1 MAISKDIY
9 RAFEDV
15 VGAENISD
23 DVAIK
28 DAYRSPDLTVV
39 LPGSTEEVAAVIKLC
54 NKYKIPFK
62 VQSTGWIFMPP
73 TYDFIF
79 LDLRRMNRIIEIN
92 EKNMY
97 AVVEPYVISAELQA
111 ELFKRGMICNVKG
124 SGSTCT
130 ALAMSGHGHMGM
142 TTSTGDR
149 NDLATEWVTDEGE
162 IVRLGTLGASDEWFC
177 GDGPGPSL
185 RGIYRG
191 GGVITKQAT
200 KVYHWPGSAMFPLE
214 GLSPRYT
221 LSKKPSE
228 LNMMV
233 RYFSFPSIEK
243 LVEAELKLGES
254 EVAFELMGFCPSMVS
269 SNITTSNEED
279 FATLEQFTKE
289 VQGPGFMVII
299 VGNFAED
306 FEYKKKVLEQ
316 IIKETGGK
324 SLKAVEEPDAEATLL
339 FQCTR
344 VCASIRETF
353 RAGGMF
359 SSMMVQG
366 QRYDNHVKWL
376 EEAAVLKREL
386 IKKGL
391 VIADDGQQFGWGE
404 EGGHLG
410 HTEIFCRYNPYDE
423 KSSKAVQ
430 EWLVKVG
437 KRALDGCFAVPA
449 MGVLPIDVIG
459 KRVSNYHL
467 WFGKLKKAFDPNGVG
482 EQTGFSYVGADTAG
496 VHTSIYQKEPE
507 KAAPKK

>member
-1 MAISKDIY
+1 MAIRKDVY
-9 RAFEDV
+9 KEFEGV

-23 DVAIK
+23 DPAIR
-28 DAYRSPDLTVV
+28 DAYRAPDVTVV
-39 LPGSTEEVAAVIKLC
+39 LPGNTEEVAAVVKLC
-54 NKYKIPFK
+54 NKHRIAFK
-62 VQSTGWIFMPP
+62 AQSTGWMFFPP
-73 TYDFIF
+73 AYDVIF

-97 AVVEPYVISAELQA
+97 AVVEPYVISAELQGA
-111 ELFKRGMICNVKG
+111 LFKRGMICNIKG

-130 ALAMSGHGHMGM
+130 AIAMSGHGHMGLS
-142 TTSTGDR
+142 TSTGDR

-162 IVRLGTLGASDEWFC
+162 IIRVGTLGASDEWFC

-185 RGIYRG
+185 RGILRG

-200 KVYHWPGSAMFPLE
+200 KVYHWPGPSEYPLE

-228 LNMMV
+228 MNMMV

-243 LVEAELKLGES
+243 LIEAELKIGES
-254 EVAFELMGFCPSMVS
+254 EIAFELMGFCPSMVS

-299 VGNFAED
+299 TGNFPED
-306 FEYKKKVLEQ
+306 FAYKKKVLEQ
-316 IIKETGGK
+316 IIRETGGK
-324 SLKAVEEPDAEATLL
+324 SLKAAEDPDAEATLL

-344 VCASIRETF
+344 ICASIRETF

-376 EEAAVLKREL
+376 EEAAVWKREL
-386 IKKGL
+386 IEKEL

-404 EGGHLG
+404 EQGHLG

-423 KSSKAVQ
+423 KSSEAVQ
-430 EWLVKVG
+430 KWMERVG
-437 KRALDGCFAVPA
+437 KRALDGCFAVPS
-449 MGVLPIDVIG
+449 MGVLPVDVIG
-459 KRVSNYHL
+459 KRVSNYHV

-482 EQTGFSYVGADTAG
+482 ENTGFSYVGADAAG
-496 VHTSIYQKEPE
+496 MHTSIYE
-507 KAAPKK
+507 KKPAKAPAKK

>member
-1 MAISKDIY
+1 MALSKEVY
-9 RAFEDV
+9 KEFEDV

-23 DVAIK
+23 DAAIK
-28 DAYRSPDLTVV
+28 DAYRSPDLTVI
-39 LPGSTEEVAAVIKLC
+39 LPGSTEEVAAVIRLC
-54 NKYKIPFK
+54 NKHKIPYK
-62 VQSTGWIFMPP
+62 AQSTGWMLFAP

-79 LDLRRMNRIIEIN
+79 MDLRRMNRIIEIN

-97 AVVEPYVISAELQA
+97 AVVEPYVISAELMA

-185 RGIYRG
+185 RGVYRG

-200 KVYHWPGSAMFPLE
+200 KVYHWPGPSEYPLE
-214 GLSPRYT
+214 GLSPRYR

-228 LNMMV
+228 MNMMV

-243 LVEAELKLGES
+243 LIEAELKIGEA
-254 EVAFELMGFCPSMVS
+254 EIAFELMGFCPSMVS

-279 FATLEQFTKE
+279 FETLEQFTRE

-299 VGNFAED
+299 AGNFDED
-306 FEYKKKVLEQ
+306 FAYKKKVLEQ
-316 IIKETGGK
+316 IIKETDGE
-324 SLKAVEEPDAEATLL
+324 SLKAVEDPDAEATLL

-366 QRYDNHVKWL
+366 QRYDNHVRWL

-386 IKKGL
+386 IEKGL

-430 EWLVKVG
+430 DWLAKVG
-437 KRALDGCFAVPA
+437 KRALDGCFAVPS
-449 MGVLPIDVIG
+449 MGILPIDVIG
-459 KRVSNYHL
+459 KRASNYHI
-467 WFGKLKKAFDPNGVG
+467 WFGKLKKAFDPNEVG
-482 EQTGFSYVGADTAG
+482 ENTGFSYVGADTSG
-496 VHTSIYQKEPE
+496 VHTSIYQKPE
-507 KAAPKK
+507 KASPKK

>member
-1 MAISKDIY
+1 MALEKGIY
-9 RAFEDV
+9 QVFEDV

-23 DVAIK
+23 DPAIK
-28 DAYRSPDLTVV
+28 AAYRSPHITVV
-39 LPGSTEEVAAVIKLC
+39 LPGNTEEVATVVKLC
-54 NKYKIPFK
+54 NKHKIPFK
-62 VQSTGWIFMPP
+62 AQSTGWLLFPP

-79 LDLRRMNRIIEIN
+79 LDLRRMNRIVEIN

-97 AVVEPYVISAELQA
+97 AVVEPYVISAELQG

-130 ALAMSGHGHMGM
+130 ALAMSGHGHMGL

-162 IVRLGTLGASDEWFC
+162 IIRLGTLGASDEWFC

-185 RGIYRG
+185 RGILRG

-200 KVYHWPGSAMFPLE
+200 KVYHWPGPSIFPLE
-214 GLSPRYT
+214 GSSPHYT
-221 LSKKPSE
+221 LSQKPSDM
-228 LNMMV
+228 NMMV

-243 LVEAELKLGES
+243 LVEAELKIGES
-254 EVAFELMGFCPSMVS
+254 EIAFELMGFCPSMVS

-279 FATLEQFTKE
+279 FETLERFTKE

-299 VGNFAED
+299 TGNFPED

-324 SLKAVEEPDAEATLL
+324 SLKAVEDPDVESTLL

-366 QRYDNHVKWL
+366 QRYDNHVRWL
-376 EEAAVLKREL
+376 EEAAVWKRDL

-404 EGGHLG
+404 EQGHLG

-423 KSSKAVQ
+423 KSSEAVQ
-430 EWLVKVG
+430 KWMAKVG
-437 KRALDGCFAVPA
+437 KRALDGCFAVPS
-449 MGVLPIDVIG
+449 MGVLPVDVVG
-459 KRVSNYHL
+459 KRVSNYHV

-482 EQTGFSYVGADTAG
+482 ENTGFSYVGADSSGA
-496 VHTSIYQKEPE
+496 HTSIYEKKPE
-507 KAAPKK
+507 KASPKR

>member
-1 MAISKDIY
+1 MALSKDIY
-9 RAFEDV
+9 KEFEDV

-23 DVAIK
+23 DPAIK
-28 DAYRSPDLTVV
+28 DAYRSPDLTVI

-54 NKYKIPFK
+54 NKHKIPYK
-62 VQSTGWIFMPP
+62 AQSTGWMLFAP

-97 AVVEPYVISAELQA
+97 AVVEPYVISAELMA

-185 RGIYRG
+185 RGVYRG

-200 KVYHWPGSAMFPLE
+200 KVYHWPGPSAFPLE

-228 LNMMV
+228 MNMMV

-243 LVEAELKLGES
+243 LIEAELKIGES
-254 EVAFELMGFCPSMVS
+254 EIAFELMGFCPSMVS

-279 FATLEQFTKE
+279 FETLEQFTRE

-299 VGNFAED
+299 AGNFDED
-306 FEYKKKVLEQ
+306 FEYKKKVLAQ
-316 IIKETGGK
+316 IIKETDGE
-324 SLKAVEEPDAEATLL
+324 SLKAVEDPDAEATLL

-366 QRYDNHVKWL
+366 QRYDNHVRWL

-386 IKKGL
+386 IEKGL

-430 EWLVKVG
+430 DWLAKVG
-437 KRALDGCFAVPA
+437 KRALDGCFAVPS
-449 MGVLPIDVIG
+449 MGILPVDVIG
-459 KRVSNYHL
+459 KRASNYHI
-467 WFGKLKKAFDPNGVG
+467 WFGKLKKAFDPNSVG
-482 EQTGFSYVGADTAG
+482 ENTGFSYVGADTSG
-496 VHTSIYQKEPE
+496 VHTSIYQKPE
-507 KAAPKK
+507 KAPPKK

>member
-1 MAISKDIY
+1 MAISKAVY
-9 RAFEDV
+9 KEFEDV
-15 VGAENISD
+15 VGTENISD
-23 DVAIK
+23 DPAIK
-28 DAYRSPDLTVV
+28 AAYRSPDITVV
-39 LPGSTEEVAAVIKLC
+39 LPGNTEEVAAVIKLC
-54 NKYKIPFK
+54 NKHKIPFK
-62 VQSTGWIFMPP
+62 AQSTGWLLFAP
-73 TYDFIF
+73 TYDFIY
-79 LDLRRMNRIIEIN
+79 LDLRRMSRIIEIN

-97 AVVEPYVISAELQA
+97 AVVEPYVISAELQG

-130 ALAMSGHGHMGM
+130 ALAMSGHGHMGL

-149 NDLATEWVTDEGE
+149 NELATEWVTDEGE
-162 IVRLGTLGASDEWFC
+162 IIRIGTLGASDEWFC

-185 RGIYRG
+185 RGILRG

-200 KVYHWPGSAMFPLE
+200 KVYHWSGPSEYPLE

-221 LSKKPSE
+221 LSQKPSE
-228 LNMMV
+228 MNMMV
-233 RYFSFPSIEK
+233 RYFSFPTIEK
-243 LVEAELKLGES
+243 LIEAELKIGES
-254 EVAFELMGFCPSMVS
+254 EIAFELMGFCPSMVS

-279 FATLEQFTKE
+279 FATLDKFTKE

-299 VGNFAED
+299 TGNFDED
-306 FEYKKKVLEQ
+306 FEYKKKVLAQ

-324 SLKAVEEPDAEATLL
+324 SLKAVEDPDVEATLL

-376 EEAAVLKREL
+376 EEAAIWKRDL

-404 EGGHLG
+404 EQGHLG

-423 KSSKAVQ
+423 KSSEAVQ
-430 EWLVKVG
+430 KWMAKVG
-437 KRALDGCFAVPA
+437 KRALDDCFAVPS
-449 MGVLPIDVIG
+449 MGVLPVDVVG
-459 KRVSNYHL
+459 KRVSNYHV
-467 WFGKLKKAFDPNGVG
+467 WFGKLKQAFDPNGVG
-482 EQTGFSYVGADTAG
+482 ENTGFSYVGADSSGA
-496 VHTSIYQKEPE
+496 HTSIYQKEPE
-507 KAAPKK
+507 KASPKK

>member
-1 MAISKDIY
+1 MAISKDVY
-9 RAFEDV
+9 KEFEDV
-15 VGAENISD
+15 VGVENISD
-23 DVAIK
+23 DLAIK
-28 DAYRSPDLTVV
+28 DAYRSPDITVI
-39 LPGSTEEVAAVIKLC
+39 LPGNTEEVAAVVKLC
-54 NKYKIPFK
+54 NKHKIPFK
-62 VQSTGWIFMPP
+62 AQSTGWLLFPP

-79 LDLRRMNRIIEIN
+79 LDLRRMNCIIEIN

-97 AVVEPYVISAELQA
+97 AVVEPYVISAELQG

-124 SGSTCT
+124 AGSTCT
-130 ALAMSGHGHMGM
+130 ALAMSGHGHMGL

-149 NDLATEWVTDEGE
+149 NELATEWVTDEGE
-162 IVRLGTLGASDEWFC
+162 IIRIGTLGASDEWFC

-185 RGIYRG
+185 RGILRG

-200 KVYHWPGSAMFPLE
+200 KVYHWPGPVRYPLE
-214 GLSPRYT
+214 GASPRYT
-221 LSKKPSE
+221 LSEKPSDM
-228 LNMMV
+228 NMMV

-243 LVEAELKLGES
+243 LVEAELKIGES
-254 EVAFELMGFCPSMVS
+254 EIAFELMGFCPSMVS

-279 FATLEQFTKE
+279 FETLERFTKE
-289 VQGPGFMVII
+289 VQGPGFMII
-299 VGNFAED
+299 IAGNFLED

-324 SLKAVEEPDAEATLL
+324 SLKAVEDPVAESTLL

-344 VCASIRETF
+344 ICASIRETF

-366 QRYDNHVKWL
+366 QRYDNHVRWL

-404 EGGHLG
+404 EQGHLG
-410 HTEIFCRYNPYDE
+410 HTEIFCRYNPYDAE
-423 KSSKAVQ
+423 SSKAVQ
-430 EWLVKVG
+430 EWLEKVG

-459 KRVSNYHL
+459 QRVSNYHL
-467 WFGKLKKAFDPNGVG
+467 WFGKLKQAFDPNGVG
-482 EQTGFSYVGADTAG
+482 ENTGFSYVGADTSG
-496 VHTSIYQKEPE
+496 GHTSIYEKKPE
-507 KAAPKK
+507 KASPKQ

>member
-1 MAISKDIY
+1 MAISKDVY
-9 RAFEDV
+9 KEFEDV

-23 DVAIK
+23 DPAIK
-28 DAYRSPDLTVV
+28 DAYRSPDVTVV
-39 LPGSTEEVAAVIKLC
+39 LPGNTEEVAAVIKLC
-54 NKYKIPFK
+54 NKHKIPFK
-62 VQSTGWIFMPP
+62 AQSTGWIFRPP
-73 TYDFIF
+73 TYDLIF
-79 LDLRRMNRIIEIN
+79 LDMRRMNRIIEIN

-162 IVRLGTLGASDEWFC
+162 IIRLGTLGASDEWFC

-200 KVYHWPGSAMFPLE
+200 KVYHWPGPARYPLE
-214 GLSPRYT
+214 GASPRYT
-221 LSKKPSE
+221 LSQKPSDM
-228 LNMMV
+228 NMMV

-243 LVEAELKLGES
+243 LVEAELKIGES
-254 EVAFELMGFCPSMVS
+254 EIAFELMGFCPSMVS

-279 FATLEQFTKE
+279 FETLERFTKE

-299 VGNFAED
+299 TGNFPED
-306 FEYKKKVLEQ
+306 FEYKKKVLER

-324 SLKAVEEPDAEATLL
+324 SLKAVEDPAAESTLL

-366 QRYDNHVKWL
+366 QRYDNHVRWL

-404 EGGHLG
+404 ELGHLG
-410 HTEIFCRYNPYDE
+410 HTEIFCRYNPYDAE
-423 KSSKAVQ
+423 SSKAVQ
-430 EWLVKVG
+430 EWLGKVG

-459 KRVSNYHL
+459 KRVSNYHI
-467 WFGKLKKAFDPNGVG
+467 WFGKLKKAFDPNSVG
-482 EQTGFSYVGADTAG
+482 EQTGFSYVGADTSG
-496 VHTSIYQKEPE
+496 VHTSIYE
-507 KAAPKK
+507 KKPKKASPKK

>member
-1 MAISKDIY
+1 MAISKAVY
-9 RAFEDV
+9 KEFEDV
-15 VGAENISD
+15 VGVENISD
-23 DVAIK
+23 DPAVKA
-28 DAYRSPDLTVV
+28 AYRSPHLTVI
-39 LPGSTEEVAAVIKLC
+39 LPGDTEEVAAVIKLC
-54 NKYKIPFK
+54 NKHKIPYK
-62 VQSTGWIFMPP
+62 AQSTGWAFYPP

-97 AVVEPYVISAELQA
+97 AVVEPYVISAELQG

-124 SGSTCT
+124 AGSTCT
-130 ALAMSGHGHMGM
+130 ALAMSGHGHMGL

-149 NDLATEWVTDEGE
+149 NELATEWVTDEGE
-162 IVRLGTLGASDEWFC
+162 IVRIGTLGASDEWFC

-185 RGIYRG
+185 RGILRG

-200 KVYHWPGSAMFPLE
+200 KVFHWPGPSEYPLE
-214 GLSPRYT
+214 GASPRYL

-233 RYFSFPSIEK
+233 RYFSFPTIEK
-243 LVEAELKLGES
+243 LIEAELKIGEA
-254 EVAFELMGFCPSMVS
+254 EIAFELMGFNPSMVS

-279 FATLEQFTKE
+279 FATLDKFTKE
-289 VQGPGFMVII
+289 VQGPGFMII
-299 VGNFAED
+299 ITGNFDED
-306 FEYKKKVLEQ
+306 FAYKKKALEQ
-316 IIKETGGK
+316 IIKETEGK
-324 SLKAVEEPDAEATLL
+324 SLKAVEDPDVEATLL

-344 VCASIRETF
+344 VSASIRETF

-359 SSMMVQG
+359 SSMMVEG

-376 EEAAVLKREL
+376 EEAAVWKREL

-404 EGGHLG
+404 EQGHLG

-423 KSSKAVQ
+423 KSSEAVQ
-430 EWLVKVG
+430 KWMARVG
-437 KRALDGCFAVPA
+437 KRALDSCFAVPS
-449 MGVLPIDVIG
+449 MGVLPVDVVG
-459 KRVSNYHL
+459 KRVSNYHV

-482 EQTGFSYVGADTAG
+482 EHTGFSYVGADSSGA
-496 VHTSIYQKEPE
+496 HTSIYEKKPE
-507 KAAPKK
+507 KALPKQ

>member
-1 MAISKDIY
+1 MAISREVYKE
-9 RAFEDV
+9 FEDV

-23 DVAIK
+23 DPAIK
-28 DAYRSPDLTVV
+28 DAYRSQDVTVV
-39 LPGSTEEVAAVIKLC
+39 LPGNTEEVAATVRLC
-54 NKYKIPFK
+54 NKHKIPYK
-62 VQSTGWIFMPP
+62 AQSTGWSFMPP
-73 TYDFIF
+73 AYDFIF

-97 AVVEPYVISAELQA
+97 AVVEPYVISAELMA

-124 SGSTCT
+124 AGSTCT

-162 IVRLGTLGASDEWFC
+162 IIRLGTLGASDEWFC

-185 RGIYRG
+185 RGVYRG

-200 KVYHWPGSAMFPLE
+200 KVYHWPGPPVFPLE
-214 GLSPRYT
+214 GASPRYT
-221 LSKKPSE
+221 LSQKPSE
-228 LNMMV
+228 MNMMV

-243 LVEAELKLGES
+243 LVEAELKIGES
-254 EVAFELMGFCPSMVS
+254 EIAFELMGFCPSMVS

-279 FATLEQFTKE
+279 FETLERFTKE

-299 VGNFAED
+299 AGNFPED
-306 FEYKKKVLEQ
+306 FEYRKKVLEQ

-324 SLKAVEEPDAEATLL
+324 SLKTVEDPAVESTLL

-344 VCASIRETF
+344 VSASIRETF
-353 RAGGMF
+353 RAGGAF

-366 QRYDNHVKWL
+366 QRYDNHVRWL

-423 KSSKAVQ
+423 QSSKAVQ
-430 EWLVKVG
+430 EWLTKVG
-437 KRALDGCFAVPA
+437 QRALDGCFAVPA

-459 KRVSNYHL
+459 KRVSNYHV
-467 WFGKLKKAFDPNGVG
+467 WFGRLKEAFDPNGVG
-482 EQTGFSYVGADTAG
+482 ENTGFSYVGADISG
-496 VHTSIYQKEPE
+496 VHTSIYQKKPE
-507 KAAPKK
+507 KASPKQ

>member
-1 MAISKDIY
+1 MAISKAVY
-9 RAFEDV
+9 KEFEDV
-15 VGAENISD
+15 VGADNISD
-23 DVAIK
+23 DIAIK
-28 DAYRSPDLTVV
+28 HAYRSPDLTVI
-39 LPGSTEEVAAVIKLC
+39 LPGNTEEVAAVIRLC
-54 NKYKIPFK
+54 NKHKIPYK
-62 VQSTGWIFMPP
+62 AQSTGWLLFAP

-97 AVVEPYVISAELQA
+97 AVVEPFVISAELQG

-130 ALAMSGHGHMGM
+130 ALAMSGHGHMGL

-149 NDLATEWVTDEGE
+149 NELATEWVTDEGK
-162 IVRLGTLGASDEWFC
+162 IIRIGTLGASDEWFC

-185 RGIYRG
+185 RGILRG

-200 KVYHWPGSAMFPLE
+200 KVYHWPGPSEYPLE
-214 GLSPRYT
+214 GLSPRYK

-243 LVEAELKLGES
+243 LIEAELKIGEA
-254 EVAFELMGFCPSMVS
+254 EIAFELMGFNPSMLS

-279 FATLEQFTKE
+279 FATLDKFTKE

-299 VGNFAED
+299 AGNYDED
-306 FEYKKKVLEQ
+306 FAYKKKVLTQ
-316 IIKETGGK
+316 IIKETNGQ
-324 SLKAVEEPDAEATLL
+324 SLKAVEDPDVEATLL

-344 VCASIRETF
+344 VSASIRETF

-376 EEAAVLKREL
+376 EEAAVWKREL
-386 IKKGL
+386 IAKGL

-404 EGGHLG
+404 EQGHLG

-423 KSSKAVQ
+423 KSSAAVQ
-430 EWLVKVG
+430 KWMERVG
-437 KRALDGCFAVPA
+437 KRALDGCFAVPS
-449 MGVLPIDVIG
+449 MGVLPIDVVG
-459 KRVSNYHL
+459 KKVSNYHI
-467 WFGKLKKAFDPNGVG
+467 WFGKLKQAFDPNGVG
-482 EQTGFSYVGADTAG
+482 ENTGFSYVGADAAG

-507 KAAPKK
+507 KTAKK

>member
-1 MAISKDIY
+1 MAISKDVY
-9 RAFEDV
+9 KEFEDV
-15 VGAENISD
+15 VGVENISD
-23 DVAIK
+23 DPAIK
-28 DAYRSPDLTVV
+28 DAYRSPDITVI
-39 LPGSTEEVAAVIKLC
+39 LPVNTEEVAAVIRLC
-54 NKYKIPFK
+54 NKHKIPFK
-62 VQSTGWIFMPP
+62 AQSTGWMLFAP

-97 AVVEPYVISAELQA
+97 AVVEPYVVSAELMA

-200 KVYHWPGSAMFPLE
+200 KVYHWPGPSEYPLE

-243 LVEAELKLGES
+243 LVEAELKIGES
-254 EVAFELMGFCPSMVS
+254 EIAFELMGFNPSMVS

-279 FATLEQFTKE
+279 FETLERFTKE

-299 VGNFAED
+299 TGNFPED
-306 FEYKKKVLEQ
+306 FAYKKKVLEQ

-324 SLKAVEEPDAEATLL
+324 SLKAVEDPDVEATLL

-344 VCASIRETF
+344 VSASIRETF

-366 QRYDNHVKWL
+366 QRYDNHVRWL
-376 EEAAVLKREL
+376 EEAAVWKREL

-423 KSSKAVQ
+423 KSSQAVQ
-430 EWLVKVG
+430 KWMERVG
-437 KRALDGCFAVPA
+437 RRALNGCFAVPS
-449 MGVLPIDVIG
+449 MGVLPVDVVG
-459 KRVSNYHL
+459 KRVSNYHV

-482 EQTGFSYVGADTAG
+482 EQTGFSYVGADSSAA
-496 VHTSIYQKEPE
+496 HTSIYQKKP
-507 KAAPKK
+507 A

>member
-1 MAISKDIY
+1 MALSKDVY
-9 RAFEDV
+9 KEFEDV

-23 DVAIK
+23 DLAIK
-28 DAYRSPDLTVV
+28 QAYRSPDLTVI
-39 LPGSTEEVAAVIKLC
+39 LPGSTEEVAAVIKIC
-54 NKYKIPFK
+54 NKHKIPYK
-62 VQSTGWIFMPP
+62 AQSTGWMLFAP

-79 LDLRRMNRIIEIN
+79 MDLRRMNRIIEIN

-97 AVVEPYVISAELQA
+97 AVVEPYVVSAELMA

-185 RGIYRG
+185 RGVYRG

-200 KVYHWPGSAMFPLE
+200 KVYHWPGPPEYPLE
-214 GLSPRYT
+214 GLSPRYR
-221 LSKKPSE
+221 LSQKPSE

-233 RYFSFPSIEK
+233 RYYSFPSIEK
-243 LVEAELKLGES
+243 LIEAELRIGEA
-254 EVAFELMGFCPSMVS
+254 EIAFELMGFNPSMVS

-279 FATLEQFTKE
+279 FETLEQFTKE

-299 VGNFAED
+299 AGNFDED

-316 IIKETGGK
+316 IIKETDGK
-324 SLKAVEEPDAEATLL
+324 SLKAVEDPEVEATLL

-366 QRYDNHVKWL
+366 QRYDNHVRWL

-430 EWLVKVG
+430 DWLAKVG
-437 KRALDGCFAVPA
+437 KRALDGCFSVPS
-449 MGVLPIDVIG
+449 MGILPIDVIG
-459 KRVSNYHL
+459 KRVSNYHI

-482 EQTGFSYVGADTAG
+482 EQTGFSYVGADTSG
-496 VHTSIYQKEPE
+496 VHTAIYQKPE
-507 KAAPKK
+507 KAPPKK

>member
-1 MAISKDIY
+1 MAISKAVY
-9 RAFEDV
+9 KEFEDV
-15 VGAENISD
+15 VGEDNISD
-23 DVAIK
+23 DPVIK
-28 DAYRSPDLTVV
+28 QAYRSPDITVV
-39 LPGSTEEVAAVIKLC
+39 LPANTEEVAAVVKLC
-54 NKYKIPFK
+54 NKHKIPFK
-62 VQSTGWIFMPP
+62 VQSTGWIFYSPE
-73 TYDFIF
+73 YDLIFI
-79 LDLRRMNRIIEIN
+79 DMRRMNRIIEIN

-97 AVVEPYVISAELQA
+97 AVVEPYVISAELQG

-130 ALAMSGHGHMGM
+130 AIAMSGHGHMGL

-149 NDLATEWVTDEGE
+149 NELATEWVTDEGE
-162 IVRLGTLGASDEWFC
+162 IIRIGTLGASDEWFC

-185 RGIYRG
+185 RAILRG

-200 KVYHWPGSAMFPLE
+200 KVYHWPGPSEYPLE
-214 GLSPRYT
+214 GLSPRYK
-221 LSKKPSE
+221 LAKKPSE

-243 LVEAELKLGES
+243 LIEAEIKIGEA
-254 EVAFELMGFCPSMVS
+254 EIAFELMGFNPSMVS

-279 FATLEQFTKE
+279 FATLEKFTKE

-299 VGNFAED
+299 AGNYDED
-306 FEYKKKVLEQ
+306 FAYKKKVLAQ
-316 IIKETGGK
+316 IIKETDGQ
-324 SLKAVEEPDAEATLL
+324 SLKAVEDPDVEATLL

-344 VCASIRETF
+344 VSASIRETF

-376 EEAAVLKREL
+376 EEAAVWKREL
-386 IKKGL
+386 IAKGL

-404 EGGHLG
+404 EQGHLG

-423 KSSKAVQ
+423 KSSEAVQ
-430 EWLVKVG
+430 KWMERVG
-437 KRALDGCFAVPA
+437 KRALDGCFAVPS
-449 MGVLPIDVIG
+449 MGVLPIEVVG
-459 KRVSNYHL
+459 KKVSNYHI

-496 VHTSIYQKEPE
+496 VHTSIYQPEPE
-507 KAAPKK
+507 KPKK

>member
-1 MAISKDIY
+1 MALSKDVY
-9 RAFEDV
+9 KEFEDV

-23 DVAIK
+23 DPAIK
-28 DAYRSPDLTVV
+28 DAYRSPDLTVI

-54 NKYKIPFK
+54 NKHKIPYK
-62 VQSTGWIFMPP
+62 AQSTGWMLFAP

-79 LDLRRMNRIIEIN
+79 MDLRRMNRIIEIN

-97 AVVEPYVISAELQA
+97 AVVEPYVISAELMA

-185 RGIYRG
+185 RGVYRG
-191 GGVITKQAT
+191 GGVITRQAT
-200 KVYHWPGSAMFPLE
+200 KVYHWPGPSEYPLE

-228 LNMMV
+228 MNMMV
-233 RYFSFPSIEK
+233 RYFSFPSIGK
-243 LVEAELKLGES
+243 LIEAELKIGES
-254 EVAFELMGFCPSMVS
+254 EIAFELMGFCPSMVS

-279 FATLEQFTKE
+279 FETLEQFTRE

-299 VGNFAED
+299 VGNFDED
-306 FEYKKKVLEQ
+306 FAYKKKVLAQ
-316 IIKETGGK
+316 IIKETDGE
-324 SLKAVEEPDAEATLL
+324 SLKAVEDPDAEATLL

-366 QRYDNHVKWL
+366 QRYDNHVRWL

-386 IKKGL
+386 IEKGL

-430 EWLVKVG
+430 EWLAKVG
-437 KRALDGCFAVPA
+437 KRALDGCFAVPS
-449 MGVLPIDVIG
+449 MGILPVDVIG
-459 KRVSNYHL
+459 KRASNYHI
-467 WFGKLKKAFDPNGVG
+467 WFGKLKEAFDPNGVG
-482 EQTGFSYVGADTAG
+482 ENTGFSYVGADTSG
-496 VHTSIYQKEPE
+496 VHTSIYQKPE
-507 KAAPKK
+507 KASPKK

>member
-1 MAISKDIY
+1 MAISKELY
-9 RAFEDV
+9 QEFEDV
-15 VGAENISD
+15 VGTDNISD
-23 DVAIK
+23 DPAIK
-28 DAYRSPDLTVV
+28 VAYRSPNITVI
-39 LPGSTEEVAAVIKLC
+39 LPGNTEEVAAVIRLC
-54 NKYKIPFK
+54 NKHRIPYKA
-62 VQSTGWIFMPP
+62 QSTGWSFMPP
-73 TYDFIF
+73 VYDFIF

-97 AVVEPYVISAELQA
+97 AVVEPYVISAELQG

-124 SGSTCT
+124 AGSTCT
-130 ALAMSGHGHMGM
+130 ALAMSGHGHMGL

-149 NDLATEWVTDEGE
+149 NELATEWVTDEGE
-162 IVRLGTLGASDEWFC
+162 IIRLGTLGAANEWFC

-185 RGIYRG
+185 RGIVRG

-200 KVYHWPGSAMFPLE
+200 KVYHWPGPSEYPLE
-214 GLSPRYT
+214 GASPRYT
-221 LSKKPSE
+221 LSQKPSE
-228 LNMMV
+228 MNMMV
-233 RYFSFPSIEK
+233 RYFSFPSIQK
-243 LVEAELKLGES
+243 LVEAELKIGEA
-254 EVAFELMGFCPSMVS
+254 EIAFELMGFCPSMVS

-279 FATLEQFTKE
+279 FATLDSFTKE

-299 VGNFAED
+299 AGNFDED
-306 FEYKKKVLEQ
+306 FEYKKKVLAQ

-324 SLKAVEEPDAEATLL
+324 SLKAVEDPAVESTLL

-344 VCASIRETF
+344 VSASIRETF

-366 QRYDNHVKWL
+366 QRYDNHVRWL
-376 EEAAVLKREL
+376 EEAAVWKREL

-404 EGGHLG
+404 EQGHLG

-437 KRALDGCFAVPA
+437 QRALDGCFAVPA
-449 MGVLPIDVIG
+449 MGVLPIDEIG
-459 KRVSNYHL
+459 KRVSNYHV

-482 EQTGFSYVGADTAG
+482 ENTGFSYVGADIAG
-496 VHTSIYQKEPE
+496 VHTSIYQKKAE
-507 KAAPKK
+507 KATS